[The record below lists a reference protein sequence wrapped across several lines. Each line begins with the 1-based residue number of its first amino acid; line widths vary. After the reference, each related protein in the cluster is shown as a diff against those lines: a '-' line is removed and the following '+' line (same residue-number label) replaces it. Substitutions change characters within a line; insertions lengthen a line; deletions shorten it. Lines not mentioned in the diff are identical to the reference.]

1 MTVRWLTAFLDVPD
15 QRFRA
20 GADFWLEVTASTL
33 SPTRG
38 TRDEFATLVPAD
50 GDAYLRVQRVADPHG
65 GCHLDLHVDD
75 RPATAR
81 HAETLGASVE
91 RVLDDV
97 IVMRSPAGLAFCVVG
112 HHRESV
118 RPAPTTLDGERS
130 LVDVLCV
137 DIPPDDYE
145 RETTFWAGL
154 TGWELRGVDYP
165 EYSYL
170 AAPAGMPL
178 LLLLQR
184 LHEAAPGR
192 TAGAHLDIATDDPE
206 ALAAAHERRG
216 ARVLRRHDRW
226 ITMTDPSGLPYCL
239 VRRAPETERLT

>member
-33 SPTRG
+33 SPTRAAH
-38 TRDEFATLVPAD
+38 ATNSPRSCRRTATPTCGCNGSPILTA
-50 GDAYLRVQRVADPHG
+50 

-91 RVLDDV
+91 RALDDV

-112 HHRESV
+112 HHGESV

-154 TGWELRGVDYP
+154 TGWELRDVDYP

-170 AAPAGMPL
+170 AAPAGLPL

-192 TAGAHLDIATDDPE
+192 TAGAHPDIATDDPE

-216 ARVLRRHDRW
+216 AGCSAATTAGSR
-226 ITMTDPSGLPYCL
+226 
-239 VRRAPETERLT
+239 